1 MSIHSEKVKLLE
13 KKANEI
19 RIDLMKMLEKS
30 GSGHSAGPL
39 GMADIFTTFYFH
51 TLKHNPAKPKWSERD
66 RLILSNGH
74 IVPIRYV
81 TMHHAGYDIT
91 REELMTLRQIGS
103 RLEGH
108 PNVER
113 IEALETTSGPLGE
126 GLSEACGFAMARRL
140 NGKENDYTVWVLM
153 SDGEQQEGMT
163 WEAAMFAG
171 KQKFSN
177 FVGIIDRNN
186 IQIDGFTE
194 DIMPL
199 DSLREKYEAFN
210 WHVMEMNGHNI
221 AEIAATLEEAK
232 AIHQKPVLIIA
243 HTIPGKGVDFME
255 YNFEWHGVPPGKGPE
270 DDFKKKKQLEEALEE
285 LRTLGG
291 KIEHGE

>member
-1 MSIHSEKVKLLE
+1 MSIHSEKVLLLE

-91 REELMTLRQIGS
+91 CEELMTLRQIGS

-108 PNVER
+108 PNIER

-140 NGKENDYTVWVLM
+140 NGKENDYTIWVLM

-199 DSLREKYEAFN
+199 NSLREKYEAFN

-221 AEIAATLEEAK
+221 AEIASTLQEAK

-255 YNFEWHGVPPGKGPE
+255 DDYKWHGVPPGKGPE
-270 DDFKKKKQLEEALEE
+270 DDVPADEQLKEALED